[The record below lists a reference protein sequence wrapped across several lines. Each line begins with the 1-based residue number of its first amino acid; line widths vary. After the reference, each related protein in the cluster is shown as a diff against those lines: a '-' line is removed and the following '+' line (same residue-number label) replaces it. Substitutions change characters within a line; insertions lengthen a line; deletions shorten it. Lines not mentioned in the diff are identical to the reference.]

1 MGANL
6 ITSLQE
12 IRDFRASQGRRYP
25 VQADFTVSC
34 DRDNQ
39 WMPKLLCIGRFW
51 SATLSGS
58 KRETRTNGNSP
69 AIGYHLSS
77 HLTKARFSSFGTA
90 V

>member
-6 ITSLQE
+6 ITSLQK
-12 IRDFRASQGRRYP
+12 IRDFRASQGKRYP
-25 VQADFTVSC
+25 MKADFTVS
-34 DRDNQ
+34 RDGNNQ

-58 KRETRTNGNSP
+58 KREIRTNGNSL

-77 HLTKARFSSFGTA
+77 HFTKARFSSFGTA